1 MSTITPARPTPL
13 TVPPAS
19 SATLPPTSNA
29 STILPG
35 PDLVS
40 RLYRLTVV
48 QFDQMVDGGVIEED
62 DRVELIEGLLVTKMG
77 KKRPHIQSGVRGL
90 RLLSRVVPTTWHVRK
105 EDPIVTSAWGK
116 PEPDLA
122 VVRGRV
128 EDYDDRDVTAA
139 DVALVVEIAE
149 SSLPV
154 DRSHMAM
161 VYSSSGIPVYWI
173 VNLVDGQVEVYSDPG
188 PAGYQSSQVMKP
200 GQDIPVVVDGIEVGR
215 IAATDLLP
223 RRP

>member
-1 MSTITPARPTPL
+1 
-13 TVPPAS
+13 
-19 SATLPPTSNA
+19 
-29 STILPG
+29 
-35 PDLVS
+35 
-40 RLYRLTVV
+40 LYRLTVV
-48 QFDQMVDGGVIEED
+48 QFDKLVDAGVIAED
-62 DRVELIEGLLVTKMG
+62 DRVELIEGLLGTKMG
-77 KKRPHIQSGVRGL
+77 KKPPHVQAGVHGL
-90 RLLSRVVPTTWHVRK
+90 GLLSRVVPPTWHVRR

-122 VVRGRV
+122 VVRGRD

-139 DVALVVEIAE
+139 DVALVVEIAD
-149 SSLPV
+149 SSLPI
-154 DRSHMAM
+154 DRSDMAL

-188 PAGYQSSQVMKP
+188 PAGYQSSQVMRP

>member
-1 MSTITPARPTPL
+1 MRSTPSA
-13 TVPPAS
+13 PPAS
-19 SATLPPTSNA
+19 PVTLSAA
-29 STILPG
+29 SDASIILPS

-48 QFDQMVDGGVIEED
+48 QFDQMVDRGVIEED
-62 DRVELIEGLLVTKMG
+62 DQVDLIEGLLVTKMG
-77 KKRPHIQSGVRGL
+77 KKRPHIQAGVRGL

-122 VVRGRV
+122 VVRGRD

-139 DVALVVEIAE
+139 DVALVVEIAD
-149 SSLPV
+149 SSLPI
-154 DRSHMAM
+154 DRSDMAL

-173 VNLVDGQVEVYSDPG
+173 VNLVDGQVEVNSDPG
-188 PAGYQSSQVMKP
+188 PAGYQSSQVMSP
-200 GQDIPVVVDGIEVGR
+200 GQDIPVVVDGFEVGR

-223 RRP
+223 RRS